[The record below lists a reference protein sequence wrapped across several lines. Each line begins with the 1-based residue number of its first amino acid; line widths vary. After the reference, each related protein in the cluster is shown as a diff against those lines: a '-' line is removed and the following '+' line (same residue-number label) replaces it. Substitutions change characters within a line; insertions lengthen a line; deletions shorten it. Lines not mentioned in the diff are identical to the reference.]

1 MIALTFL
8 ISQTNPKTGCF
19 RGRLMNDFWCG
30 ELYYRSLARFS
41 LPFLLG
47 MYVTSHPCCIVRIC
61 MSFWPWLNLE
71 SLCHCPM
78 LVVVPTLFNEIN
90 LFPHSYRS
98 LPVSHSSIIV
108 VYPSTHPS
116 ERLTCQS
123 IRICFFYLYLG
134 SHLQSVFSFISNF
147 FKFIVLFF
155 NIYF

>member
-61 MSFWPWLNLE
+61 LSFWPWLNLE

-78 LVVVPTLFNEIN
+78 LVVVLTLFNEIN

-98 LPVSHSSIIV
+98 LHSRVS
-108 VYPSTHPS
+108 VYPPFW
-116 ERLTCQS
+116 ERLTCLS
-123 IRICFFYLYLG
+123 NRVLGFVSSNCIWGRICMRLLNL
-134 SHLQSVFSFISNF
+134 SLSF
-147 FKFIVLFF
+147 FKFIFSIF
-155 NIYF
+155 